1 LSENQG
7 RQYAP
12 GVIAQRIVDMVVFTE
27 PGADVRL
34 KRKIETAIQQA
45 YEGFDQLA
53 AERDEADRRAGA
65 AEREL
70 ADLKDRQLKA
80 DIKCLEIADE
90 EDE

>member
-1 LSENQG
+1 MSNELPET
-7 RQYAP
+7 
-12 GVIAQRIVDMVVFTE
+12 IAQCIIDMVVLAE
-27 PGADVRL
+27 PGAEVLLR
-34 KRKIETAIQQA
+34 RKIETALIQA

-80 DIKCLEIADE
+80 DMA
-90 EDE
+90 